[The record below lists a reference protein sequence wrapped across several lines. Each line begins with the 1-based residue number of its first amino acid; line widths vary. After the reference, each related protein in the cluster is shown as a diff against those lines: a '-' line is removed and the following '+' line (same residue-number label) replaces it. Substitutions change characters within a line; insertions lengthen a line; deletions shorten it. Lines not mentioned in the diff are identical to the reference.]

1 MLYGLSAI
9 LQILKM
15 PFSLK
20 KVSLFGL
27 RLFDVANEKYSQA
40 NRRVKGVLATEDII
54 KERGVMLI
62 SCQKALEKRL
72 P

>member
-9 LQILKM
+9 FQILRM

-27 RLFDVANEKYSQA
+27 RLFGVANEKYSQA
-40 NRRVKGVLATEDII
+40 NRCAKGVLTTGDII

>member
-9 LQILKM
+9 FQILRV

-27 RLFDVANEKYSQA
+27 RLFDVANEKYSQV
-40 NRRVKGVLATEDII
+40 NRCAKGVLTVAHII
-54 KERGVMLI
+54 KYVGLML
-62 SCQKALEKRL
+62 SG
-72 P
+72 